1 MSHEGRVYTFDR
13 VVRFTFNVGL
23 LFGLVWFFRYLSDVL
38 IPFAVALLLAYL
50 INPLVLLVQKKVKNH
65 TASIFISLFTV
76 VFLAVLLILLI
87 LPLIVDEITQMGRI
101 LSEVVNNSTIAK
113 RATDILPPDVWQALQ
128 EYAAREDIQGFFK
141 TENFWKI
148 VETIAR
154 KVLPGL
160 WGLIAGAASLV
171 IGLAGL
177 FVIALYLIFLLKD
190 YQIVSQGWKDLLP
203 VAYRDIIT
211 GFVSEFDVAMNRY
224 FRAQAAVASIV
235 GVMFAV
241 GFWLIGLPMG
251 ILLGLF
257 IGLLNMVPYLQIIG
271 LIPAFFLAIIHVL
284 ETGSSLWVV
293 LGQTG
298 LVFVIVQLIQD
309 SVVSPRIMGKVT
321 GLNPAMI
328 LLSLSIWGKL
338 LGIFGLI
345 IALPMT
351 CLILAYYR
359 SFLAKQ
365 EADVSLL
372 TDEKE

>member
-1 MSHEGRVYTFDR
+1 MFQEGKAYTFDR
-13 VVRFTFNVGL
+13 VVRLTLNVGL
-23 LFGLVWFFRYLSDVL
+23 LIVLVWFFRYLSDVL
-38 IPFAVALLLAYL
+38 IPFAIALLLAYL
-50 INPLVLLVQKKVKNH
+50 INPLVLLVQKRVKSH
-65 TASIFISLFTV
+65 TASVFISLFAV
-76 VFLAVLLILLI
+76 VILAVLLILLI
-87 LPLIVDEITQMGRI
+87 LPMIIDEITQMGRI

-113 RATDILPPDVWQALQ
+113 RASNILPPDLWQALQ
-128 EYAAREDIQGFFK
+128 DYAAREDVQDFFK

-154 KVLPGL
+154 KVLPGV
-160 WGLIAGAASLV
+160 WGLITGAASLI
-171 IGLAGL
+171 IGLVGL

-203 VAYRDIIT
+203 VAYRDVIT
-211 GFVSEFDVAMNRY
+211 DFVSEFDAAMNRY
-224 FRAQAAVASIV
+224 FRAQAAIASIV

-251 ILLGLF
+251 ILLGLL

-271 LIPAFFLAIIHVL
+271 LIPAFFLAIIYVL
-284 ETGSSLWVV
+284 ETGSSLWMV

-298 LVFVIVQLIQD
+298 LVFVVVQLIQD
-309 SVVSPRIMGKVT
+309 TIISPRIMGKVT

-338 LGIFGLI
+338 MGIFGLI

-351 CLILAYYR
+351 CLLLAYYR
-359 SFLAKQ
+359 SFLAREQ
-365 EADVSLL
+365 SEVSSL
-372 TDEKE
+372 TEEKE

>member
-1 MSHEGRVYTFDR
+1 MLHEGRVYTFDR
-13 VVRFTFNVGL
+13 VVRFTLNVGL
-23 LFGLVWFFRYLSDVL
+23 LFVLVWFFRYLSDVL

-50 INPLVLLVQKKVKNH
+50 INPLVLLVQKRVKNH
-65 TASIFISLFTV
+65 TASVFISLFAV
-76 VFLAVLLILLI
+76 VMLAVLLIVLI

-113 RATDILPPDVWQALQ
+113 RATDILPPDLWQALQ
-128 EYAAREDIQGFFK
+128 DYAAREDVQGFFK

-154 KVLPGL
+154 KVLPGV
-160 WGLIAGAASLV
+160 WGLITGAASLI

-190 YQIVSQGWKDLLP
+190 YQIVSEGWKDLLP
-203 VAYRDIIT
+203 VAYRDAIT
-211 GFVSEFDVAMNRY
+211 GFVSEFDAAMNRY

-241 GFWLIGLPMG
+241 GFWLVGLPMG

-309 SVVSPRIMGKVT
+309 TVLSPRIMGKVT

-351 CLILAYYR
+351 CLLLAYYR
-359 SFLAKQ
+359 SFLARQ
-365 EADVSLL
+365 EADVSSL
-372 TDEKE
+372 TDEEE

>member
-13 VVRFTFNVGL
+13 VVRFTLNVGL

-50 INPLVLLVQKKVKNH
+50 INPLVLLVQKRVKNH
-65 TASIFISLFTV
+65 TASVFISLFAV
-76 VFLAVLLILLI
+76 VMLAVLLIVLI

-113 RATDILPPDVWQALQ
+113 RATDILPPDLWQALQ
-128 EYAAREDIQGFFK
+128 DYAAREDVQGFFK

-154 KVLPGL
+154 KVLPGV
-160 WGLIAGAASLV
+160 WGLITGAASLI

-190 YQIVSQGWKDLLP
+190 YQIVSEGWKDLLP
-203 VAYRDIIT
+203 VAYRDAIT
-211 GFVSEFDVAMNRY
+211 GFVSEFDAAMNRY

-241 GFWLIGLPMG
+241 GFWLVGLPMG

-309 SVVSPRIMGKVT
+309 TVLSPRIMGKVT

-351 CLILAYYR
+351 CLLLAYYR
-359 SFLAKQ
+359 SFLARQ
-365 EADVSLL
+365 EADVSSL
-372 TDEKE
+372 TDEEE